1 MVSNIDKL
9 IVPITLTEEIMRT
22 QFYDKVDN
30 YDTLEYTE
38 HAYRLD
44 KFKEKVN
51 VYIRYSLILKL
62 LHLKKTYALSL
73 LDL

>member
-22 QFYDKVDN
+22 QFYDKVDT

-38 HAYRLD
+38 HSYRLD
-44 KFKEKVN
+44 KFKEN
-51 VYIRYSLILKL
+51 N
-62 LHLKKTYALSL
+62 
-73 LDL
+73 DLYKIFFDFETITSEEKHMP